1 MLSGMS
7 FATIYHQRTLKDIS
21 ILHPMTHNTKLIKER
36 LLMFPLLFWAEY
48 IATFIES
55 FASQNTQVKILSS
68 LGSVSS
74 NLPYGVLSKYF
85 SQWENLVELFL

>member
-36 LLMFPLLFWAEY
+36 LLMFPLLF
-48 IATFIES
+48 
-55 FASQNTQVKILSS
+55 
-68 LGSVSS
+68 
-74 NLPYGVLSKYF
+74 
-85 SQWENLVELFL
+85 